1 MKQALIILAVH
12 MTLLIALNV
21 IAAPMSIDQL
31 SNNEVNPSTELS
43 CKAKAKDIAMKTYN
57 NCMTEARNREIEDIR
72 SNYKKE
78 LHALKSKYEGRLQ
91 ALNPEKANTTKAAK
105 ANKVIIQQKVRNE
118 NSPDYSTPETLPLSK
133 NGSEVNIQT
142 EGSATDIQPQMDSFE
157 SQ

>member
-1 MKQALIILAVH
+1 MKQALIILAVQ

-31 SNNEVNPSTELS
+31 SNNDVSQSIELS
-43 CKAKAKDIAMKTYN
+43 CKTKAKDIAMKTYN

-72 SNYKKE
+72 TNYKKE

-91 ALNPEKANTTKAAK
+91 ALNPEKANQVKATKV
-105 ANKVIIQQKVRNE
+105 NKVIIQQKLKNE
-118 NSPDYSTPETLPLSK
+118 NSPDTSTPESLPLSK
-133 NGSEVNIQT
+133 NGSDVNIQS
-142 EGSATDIQPQMDSFE
+142 EGSATDLQPQMDSFE